1 VTLDPRIAAALF
13 AVAGLFFLVVGVR
26 AARGRPFLAATGGLL
41 ALALL
46 AVAGLCG
53 ALALSIHGYH
63 ALTREDVAA
72 VVDIRPVARQR
83 FVARVTWPDG
93 EMRSFEITGDE
104 LYVDARVLKWHPWVN
119 LLGLHTH
126 YALDRIGG
134 RYVDIEDE
142 RNAPRSVYS
151 LADAAPLDVFALR
164 REHQFLAPLVDAT
177 YGSGTFTAADR
188 PMTLEVRVS
197 TTGLL
202 LRERRGD
209 TARR

>member
-63 ALTREDVAA
+63 ALTREEVAA
-72 VVDIRPVARQR
+72 VVEIRPVSRQR
-83 FVARVTWPDG
+83 FVAHVTLPDG
-93 EMRSFEITGDE
+93 QMRSFEITGDE
-104 LYVDARVLKWHPWVN
+104 VYVDARVLKWHPWVN

-151 LADAAPLDVFALR
+151 LGDATPLDAFALR
-164 REHQFLAPLVDAT
+164 REHEFLAPLVDAT
-177 YGSGTFTAADR
+177 YGSGTFTAADH

-197 TTGLL
+197 TAGLL
-202 LRERRGD
+202 VRERRG
-209 TARR
+209 AVSPS